1 MSSNGDEFAIVLEEG
16 NFQKFRKCKRV
27 WVHESQDA
35 GQRQAKHRSPTTS
48 LNRTTDLDDSNQ
60 LAANADK
67 QQVQRIK
74 AVFEKKNQKSAQV
87 IAQLQKKLDA
97 YQKKMHELEKHGAI
111 QSHRPPR
118 EVLRDMGQGLKNV
131 GGNIRDGISYVGG
144 SVMSKPRE
152 FAHLIKNKFGSADNI
167 SQLSSER
174 HHGGSATLPAAAS
187 QASMMAAAAAA
198 AASVAGGGPQ
208 GAGQQKFSD
217 DGSECSSVTSD
228 SIGSLGN
235 KLLLLRSASTAASK
249 PKTGVVLINMG
260 GPEKLEHVEDYL
272 HKIMTD
278 TDMIQFP
285 AFIPQHRFGPWIAKR
300 RAPKVA
306 KKYEEIGGGSPILKW
321 TRLQGKLLCDQL
333 DKKSPESAPHKPYVA
348 FRYVKPHT
356 EDAFNELIED
366 GVEHAILFS
375 QYPQY
380 CCATTGSSFNE
391 IYRHF
396 RNNELPKNLK
406 ISVIDRWSTHPLL
419 AKCFADNIRKELE
432 KIPEK
437 DRKDTIILF
446 SAHSIPLKT
455 VNRGDAYP
463 SEIGATVHNVMH
475 ELNFEYPYQ
484 LVWQSKVG
492 PVPFLGPMTDD
503 AIKDYVTKG
512 KTSFI
517 VVPIAFVNE
526 HIETLHELDIEYCKE
541 LAEEL
546 GIDQIKRCPA
556 PNDHPLFIEAM
567 ADIVQKHLKSGVPV
581 SKKFLHRCPHCINH
595 TCGHSKT
602 WYGRSHE
609 SHQDAYLDLNK
620 KTRIIQDQVESLREN
635 FDIVK
640 SLQTEIHDLNVA
652 LQEERFRS
660 ERLEEQIND
669 LTELHQNEV
678 ENLKQAMADM
688 EEKVQYQS
696 EERLR
701 DIHEM
706 LEHCQTKQQQYVTLE
721 GLDNSNARAL
731 VVKLINVLLTVLQVV
746 LLLVATGA
754 GIIMPFL
761 RTRLRILSTVII
773 VIGVAFV
780 LRQWPEVQDIGSHMM
795 RRLKD
800 TLDPVQ

>member
-1 MSSNGDEFAIVLEEG
+1 MDSLHVSSPSATTAAGANVMGPTG
-16 NFQKFRKCKRV
+16 NSKTSSRSASPCRPRLAEAQLQQQQQTPAATTYHGPHHVKTLSHGSVDSAK
-27 WVHESQDA
+27 SQDA

-60 LAANADK
+60 IVYMDESGNLTELDVSDVYCPGSFISNGSSDARHDDETDCMDPKTNAILEHLGNKIIRVRDLIRTEQKLRDDNVNEYLKLAANADK

-97 YQKKMHELEKHGAI
+97 YQKKVHELEKHGAI

-167 SQLSSER
+167 SQLSTWYVGPTGPGAAGAGGGASGAAAGGSGSAGGSDQGDKHQSGSGGHREGRPHRR

-198 AASVAGGGPQ
+198 AAATVAGGGPQ

-228 SIGSLGN
+228 SIG
-235 KLLLLRSASTAASK
+235 R
-249 PKTGVVLINMG
+249 
-260 GPEKLEHVEDYL
+260 
-272 HKIMTD
+272 
-278 TDMIQFP
+278 
-285 AFIPQHRFGPWIAKR
+285 
-300 RAPKVA
+300 
-306 KKYEEIGGGSPILKW
+306 
-321 TRLQGKLLCDQL
+321 
-333 DKKSPESAPHKPYVA
+333 
-348 FRYVKPHT
+348 
-356 EDAFNELIED
+356 
-366 GVEHAILFS
+366 
-375 QYPQY
+375 
-380 CCATTGSSFNE
+380 
-391 IYRHF
+391 
-396 RNNELPKNLK
+396 
-406 ISVIDRWSTHPLL
+406 
-419 AKCFADNIRKELE
+419 
-432 KIPEK
+432 
-437 DRKDTIILF
+437 
-446 SAHSIPLKT
+446 
-455 VNRGDAYP
+455 
-463 SEIGATVHNVMH
+463 
-475 ELNFEYPYQ
+475 
-484 LVWQSKVG
+484 
-492 PVPFLGPMTDD
+492 
-503 AIKDYVTKG
+503 
-512 KTSFI
+512 
-517 VVPIAFVNE
+517 
-526 HIETLHELDIEYCKE
+526 
-541 LAEEL
+541 
-546 GIDQIKRCPA
+546 
-556 PNDHPLFIEAM
+556 
-567 ADIVQKHLKSGVPV
+567 
-581 SKKFLHRCPHCINH
+581 
-595 TCGHSKT
+595 
-602 WYGRSHE
+602 YGRSHE

-620 KTRIIQDQVESLREN
+620 KTRIIQDQVENLREN

-706 LEHCQTKQQQYVTLE
+706 LEHCQTKIQKMEHQALQQQQYVTLE